1 MINAEAKSAAAGSW
15 LRFMTKIVAGRTR
28 APPWSL
34 RGIRWLR
41 WQQSRGGDV
50 SDDDMKA
57 QTLKAQFRDALQKKQ
72 NRHHATAE
80 GAEHD
85 TSEKSHGADKPIE
98 VKEFRRKSI

>member
-1 MINAEAKSAAAGSW
+1 M
-15 LRFMTKIVAGRTR
+15 
-28 APPWSL
+28 
-34 RGIRWLR
+34 
-41 WQQSRGGDV
+41 

-57 QTLKAQFRDALQKKQ
+57 KFREALEKKQ
-72 NRHHATAE
+72 GQHHATAE

>member
-1 MINAEAKSAAAGSW
+1 M
-15 LRFMTKIVAGRTR
+15 
-28 APPWSL
+28 
-34 RGIRWLR
+34 
-41 WQQSRGGDV
+41 

-57 QTLKAQFRDALQKKQ
+57 KFREALQKKQ
-72 NRHHATAE
+72 KQSHATAE